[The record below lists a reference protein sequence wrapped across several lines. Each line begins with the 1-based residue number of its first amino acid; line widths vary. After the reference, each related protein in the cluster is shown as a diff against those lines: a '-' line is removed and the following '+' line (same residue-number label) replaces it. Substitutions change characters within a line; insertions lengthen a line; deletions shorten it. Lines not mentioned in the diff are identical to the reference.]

1 MSLLSLII
9 IREVKSDDIPDE
21 VISDNKKS
29 VIFHRMDKE

>member
-21 VISDNKKS
+21 VISDNQKICDYS
-29 VIFHRMDKE
+29 QNG